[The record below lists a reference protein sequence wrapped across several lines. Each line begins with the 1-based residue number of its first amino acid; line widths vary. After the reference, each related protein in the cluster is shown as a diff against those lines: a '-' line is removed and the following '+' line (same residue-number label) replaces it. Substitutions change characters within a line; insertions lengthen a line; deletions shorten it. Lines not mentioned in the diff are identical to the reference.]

1 MLVERAR
8 TLKGKAGNL
17 RAVRPAEPEALAFDE
32 DDLPE
37 CDACFSPINR
47 RRARNPP
54 W

>member
-1 MLVERAR
+1 MLVDLAR
-8 TLKGKAGNL
+8 TLKGMAGNL

-37 CDACFSPINR
+37 CDACFSLINR
-47 RRARNPP
+47 CMVRNPP